1 MFDGW
6 GESITYEFASFN
18 KGWLLKILIFILF
31 KFIIYLYSNKI
42 NILLKRLLLI
52 YFNSYIY
59 NILYILY
66 SILRE
71 RP

>member
-42 NILLKRLLLI
+42 NIT
-52 YFNSYIY
+52 
-59 NILYILY
+59 
-66 SILRE
+66 
-71 RP
+71 